1 MNLQE
6 LDDELLA
13 ELIEKC
19 EAAMGKPFK
28 KEKPQPKVEIAIESS
43 PEKDPEVSR
52 DHNDDEEL
60 DLEELMR
67 AYESRK

>member
-1 MNLQE
+1 MNLHE

-19 EAAMGKPFK
+19 EAAMAKPFK
-28 KEKPQPKVEIAIESS
+28 KSKPQVKVEIEQ
-43 PEKDPEVSR
+43 PEEEEVAEDEPKD
-52 DHNDDEEL
+52 DDSKL